1 MINLNSP
8 IQTYKYISSAL
19 FIENKTRHSV
29 RKKTLSQRIEFG
41 KTSLTFFTIILIAV
55 VSLVYLA
62 HANQN
67 ATKGYVLKELEQS
80 RAELMTKNEI
90 LDMQTAQ
97 AKSLGTLESD
107 KKISNMV
114 KADEP
119 MFVRGDTAIASRD

>member
-8 IQTYKYISSAL
+8 IQTYKYMSSAL

-97 AKSLGTLESD
+97 AKSLGTLGSD
-107 KKISNMV
+107 KKISSMV
-114 KADEP
+114 KADAP
-119 MFVRGDTAIASRD
+119 TFVRGDTAIASKD

>member
-1 MINLNSP
+1 M
-8 IQTYKYISSAL
+8 SSAL
-19 FIENKTRHSV
+19 FIENKTRNSV

-67 ATKGYVLKELEQS
+67 ATQGYVLKELEQS
-80 RAELMTKNEI
+80 RADLLTANEV
-90 LDMQTAQ
+90 LDMQVSEV
-97 AKSLGTLESD
+97 KSLQNISID
-107 KKISNMV
+107 NKIASMV

-119 MFVRGDTAIASRD
+119 MFIRGDTAIASKN